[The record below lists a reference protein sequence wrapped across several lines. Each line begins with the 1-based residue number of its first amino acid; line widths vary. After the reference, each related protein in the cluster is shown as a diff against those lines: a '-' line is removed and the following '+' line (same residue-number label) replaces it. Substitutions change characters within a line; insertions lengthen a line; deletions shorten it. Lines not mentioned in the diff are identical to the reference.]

1 MLESGKKGKKEREEM
16 EAKYYTVSKIEGE
29 YAYLAPEDGEELFIA
44 MALLPLGV
52 DLGTR
57 LKYENFEFEI
67 VG

>member
-1 MLESGKKGKKEREEM
+1 MQIM
-16 EAKYYTVSKIEGE
+16 ETKLYVLTKIEGE
-29 YAYLAPEDGEELFIA
+29 YAYLAPEEGGEELFIA

-67 VG
+67 I

>member
-1 MLESGKKGKKEREEM
+1 M

>member
-1 MLESGKKGKKEREEM
+1 MLESGKNGKKEREEM

-29 YAYLAPEDGEELFIA
+29 YAYLAPENGEELFIA